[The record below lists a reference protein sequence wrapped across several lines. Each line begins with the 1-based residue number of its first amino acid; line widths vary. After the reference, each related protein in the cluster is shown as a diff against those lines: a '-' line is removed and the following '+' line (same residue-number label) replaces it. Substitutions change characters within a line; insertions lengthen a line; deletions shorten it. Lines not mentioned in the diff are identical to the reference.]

1 MKGTR
6 LARLIAWPLGPATRG
21 KIVARKH
28 CHASRF
34 RPPLMYPQDDIMI
47 MRYELPGDN
56 VSFSRDEAQRANAI
70 ARA

>member
-6 LARLIAWPLGPATRG
+6 LAKLIAWPLGPATRR

-34 RPPLMYPQDDIMI
+34 RPPLMYPQTKI
-47 MRYELPGDN
+47 MRYELPGEN
-56 VSFSRDEAQRANAI
+56 VAFSRDEAQRANAI
-70 ARA
+70 TRA